1 LVLADHAD
9 GAGHRQHAATTAS
22 KHQRGSMGSSRSAM
36 PQQML
41 AGMGGAWPQRQAFK
55 KHIDELT
62 ADS

>member
-1 LVLADHAD
+1 
-9 GAGHRQHAATTAS
+9 
-22 KHQRGSMGSSRSAM
+22 M

-41 AGMGGAWPQRQAFK
+41 AGMGGAWRQGQAFK

>member
-9 GAGHRQHAATTAS
+9 GAEHGVCGHHSLKTSAR
-22 KHQRGSMGSSRSAM
+22 SMGSSRSAM